1 MMALSDSLKGGK
13 RGPGKVGGISGAESE
28 NAHVFFSRVTHMRTL
43 FVFLI
48 VLLSVQN
55 FGGFSAAAIFTQE
68 PEPPEQET
76 LEAEEV
82 TEAGEPVQED
92 ESEDESELAAEA
104 ESQEEEVAE
113 QVEAPPVPTPAPQPA
128 SNGLIFRFNDVPIT
142 TLIDTVMKELGYS
155 YIIDPRVQGTA
166 SIHTMGEI
174 PRENAFEI
182 LEQLLQMNG
191 QGIVR
196 QDGMYVIVPL
206 GETTKIPHELI
217 VNPEASKLQEGA
229 AQPGAAQL
237 QPAPQ
242 PVPPAPAAQGPVV
255 STIGPPQEPGPGEIQ
270 NEGVLTYVIALHHIP
285 SSEMVTLITPFVSNG
300 ANMINY
306 ASANILILTDFRNNV
321 EQVLKLIRLL
331 DTEYFDMT
339 TVDLVP
345 IRYNQAADIADDLAQ
360 VFTPGGSPAGV
371 RLVTIER
378 LNSILVVTRSAD
390 VFQEVLEWIDK
401 LDTPSSGSN
410 LRTFVYQV
418 ENNTATNIANILSQ
432 LYQDGVG
439 IPSMVEGGQLQQQAT
454 EPGFV
459 PALQL
464 RQERFRGGTLGPS
477 LTGRLM
483 ASGSDIRAVV
493 TGNTKIVVNEFNN
506 SLIIQATEGDY
517 QFLLQT
523 IRQLD
528 VLPRQVLIEAKIYA
542 VELQDNLSY
551 GVSMFLEAANPD
563 LGPATIGSIVDST
576 LKARTTA
583 FIGSSRQL
591 KTIITALSAKTN
603 VRILEA
609 PRILAL
615 DGVQAQIN
623 IGAEVPVTTASFGD
637 PLQSGSTN
645 FVNSIQF
652 RPTGVTLLIMSRIS
666 ASGIVTMDLAI
677 EVSQATGQPLTP
689 TINTNSISTSLI
701 VRDGQTVAIAGIIS
715 DSFDQGRNRIPILG
729 SIPIIG
735 GLFGTTTRN
744 KRRNELVFFITPHVI
759 PNLPTATE
767 LTRDFRRSLRNADEF
782 IERMERE
789 ERELIQERRTLEQRN
804 Q

>member
-1 MMALSDSLKGGK
+1 M
-13 RGPGKVGGISGAESE
+13 
-28 NAHVFFSRVTHMRTL
+28 
-43 FVFLI
+43 
-48 VLLSVQN
+48 
-55 FGGFSAAAIFTQE
+55 
-68 PEPPEQET
+68 
-76 LEAEEV
+76 
-82 TEAGEPVQED
+82 
-92 ESEDESELAAEA
+92 
-104 ESQEEEVAE
+104 
-113 QVEAPPVPTPAPQPA
+113 
-128 SNGLIFRFNDVPIT
+128 IFRFNDVPIT

-196 QDGMYVIVPL
+196 QEGMYVIVPL
-206 GETTKIPHELI
+206 QLTPKIPHELI
-217 VNPEASKLQEGA
+217 VNPEASQVQEGA
-229 AQPGAAQL
+229 APPAAAQL

-242 PVPPAPAAQGPVV
+242 PVPPAPAAQEPVV

-270 NEGVLTYVIALHHIP
+270 NEGVLTYVITLHHIP

-306 ASANILILTDFRNNV
+306 ASANILILTDYRKNV

-345 IRYNQAADIADDLAQ
+345 IRYNQAADIAEDLAHI
-360 VFTPGGSPAGV
+360 FAPGAPAGV
-371 RLVTIER
+371 HLVTIER
-378 LNSILVVTRSAD
+378 LNSILVVTRSAE
-390 VFQEVLEWIDK
+390 VFQEVQEWIDK

-410 LRTFVYQV
+410 LRTFVYLV

-439 IPSMVEGGQLQQQAT
+439 VPSMAEGGQLQQQAT

-459 PALQL
+459 P
-464 RQERFRGGTLGPS
+464 RQRLPQGNFRGSNLGPS
-477 LTGRLM
+477 LTGRPM
-483 ASGSDIRAVV
+483 AGGSDIRAVV
-493 TGNTKIVVNEFNN
+493 TGNIKIVVNEFNN

-551 GVSMFLEAANPD
+551 GVSAFLEARNPD
-563 LGPATIGSIVDST
+563 LGPPTIGSIVDGT
-576 LKARTTA
+576 LNATTTA

-591 KTIITALSAKTN
+591 RAVISALSAKTH

-652 RPTGVTLLIMSRIS
+652 RPTGVTLLILPRIS

-677 EVSQATGQPLTP
+677 EVSQATGQALTP

-715 DSFDQGRNRIPILG
+715 DSFDEGRNRVPVLG
-729 SIPIIG
+729 SIPVIG

-759 PNLPTATE
+759 RNLPTTTE
-767 LTRDFRRSLRNADEF
+767 LTRNFRRSLRNADQF

-789 ERELIQERRTLEQRN
+789 ERELIQERRALEQQN

>member
-1 MMALSDSLKGGK
+1 MMRILL
-13 RGPGKVGGISGAESE
+13 
-28 NAHVFFSRVTHMRTL
+28 
-43 FVFLI
+43 VFLI
-48 VLLSVQN
+48 VLPLVATPIQ
-55 FGGFSAAAIFTQE
+55 AQE
-68 PEPPEQET
+68 PSEQE
-76 LEAEEV
+76 LFEG
-82 TEAGEPVQED
+82 GEPAVE
-92 ESEDESELAAEA
+92 EEFEEEGEEGELVEEG
-104 ESQEEEVAE
+104 ESQEEEVVE
-113 QVEAPPVPTPAPQPA
+113 QVATPPVQASPPQRLI
-128 SNGLIFRFNDVPIT
+128 SSDGLIFRFNDVPIT

-196 QDGMYVIVPL
+196 QEGMYVIVPL
-206 GETTKIPHELI
+206 QLTPKIPHELI
-217 VNPEASKLQEGA
+217 VNPEASQVQEGA
-229 AQPGAAQL
+229 APPAAAQL

-242 PVPPAPAAQGPVV
+242 PVPPTPAAQEPVV

-270 NEGVLTYVIALHHIP
+270 NEGVLTYVITLHHIP

-306 ASANILILTDFRNNV
+306 ASANILILTDYRKNV

-345 IRYNQAADIADDLAQ
+345 IRYNQAADIAEDLAHI
-360 VFTPGGSPAGV
+360 FAPGAPAGV
-371 RLVTIER
+371 HLVTIER

-390 VFQEVLEWIDK
+390 VFQEVQEWIDK

-410 LRTFVYQV
+410 LRTFVYLV

-439 IPSMVEGGQLQQQAT
+439 VPSMGEGGQLQQQAT

-459 PALQL
+459 PSQQL
-464 RQERFRGGTLGPS
+464 PQERFRGSNLGPS
-477 LTGRLM
+477 LTGRPM
-483 ASGSDIRAVV
+483 AGGSDIRAVV
-493 TGNTKIVVNEFNN
+493 TGNIKIVVNEFNN

-551 GVSMFLEAANPD
+551 GVSAFLEARNPD
-563 LGPATIGSIVDST
+563 LGPPTIGSIVDGT
-576 LKARTTA
+576 LNATTTA

-591 KTIITALSAKTN
+591 RAVISALSAKTH

-652 RPTGVTLLIMSRIS
+652 RPTGVTLLILPRIS

-677 EVSQATGQPLTP
+677 EVSQATGQALTP
-689 TINTNSISTSLI
+689 TINTNSINTSLI

-715 DSFDQGRNRIPILG
+715 DSFDEGRNRVPVLG
-729 SIPIIG
+729 SIPVIG

-759 PNLPTATE
+759 RNLPTATQ
-767 LTRDFRRSLRNADEF
+767 LTRDFRRSLRNADQF

-789 ERELIQERRTLEQRN
+789 ERELIQERRALEQQN

>member
-1 MMALSDSLKGGK
+1 MMRA
-13 RGPGKVGGISGAESE
+13 
-28 NAHVFFSRVTHMRTL
+28 L

-48 VLLSVQN
+48 VLLSVQI
-55 FGGFSAAAIFTQE
+55 FGGLSAAAPTQE
-68 PEPPEQET
+68 QEPPQQEAVEEG
-76 LEAEEV
+76 EAA
-82 TEAGEPVQED
+82 EAGEP
-92 ESEDESELAAEA
+92 SEEGEPVEEGELEEGELAQQ
-104 ESQEEEVAE
+104 ESLSEEEEVAE
-113 QVEAPPVPTPAPQPA
+113 QVETPPVQPAPPQPPAP
-128 SNGLIFRFNDVPIT
+128 SSGLVFRFNNVPIT
-142 TLIDTVMKELGYS
+142 TLIDTVMQELGYS

-217 VNPEASKLQEGA
+217 VNPEASQVQEEA
-229 AQPGAAQL
+229 AQPGSAQL
-237 QPAPQ
+237 QPVPQ
-242 PVPPAPAAQGPVV
+242 APAAPEPLV
-255 STIGPPQEPGPGEIQ
+255 STIGPPQEPAPGEVPD
-270 NEGVLTYVIALHHIP
+270 EGVMTYVIALHHIP
-285 SSEMVTLITPFVSNG
+285 SGEMITLITPFVSAG
-300 ANMINY
+300 ANIINY
-306 ASANILILTDFRNNV
+306 ATANILILTDYRQNV
-321 EQVLKLIRLL
+321 EQALKLIRLL
-331 DTEYFDMT
+331 DTEYFDLN

-345 IRYNQAADIADDLAQ
+345 IRFNQAADIAADLAQ
-360 VFTPGGSPAGV
+360 IFAPGGTAGV

-378 LNSILVVTRSAD
+378 LNSILVVTRSAG
-390 VFQEVLEWIDK
+390 VFQEVQEWIEK
-401 LDTPSSGSN
+401 LDTPSTATN

-432 LYQDGVG
+432 LYQDGVAA
-439 IPSMVEGGQLQQQAT
+439 PSMVVGAVQEGQPQQPVT

-459 PALQL
+459 SPGPQDLQ
-464 RQERFRGGTLGPS
+464 RAFRAADIGPTLS
-477 LTGRLM
+477 GRPM
-483 ASGSDIRAVV
+483 SSGSDIRAVV
-493 TGNTKIVVNEFNN
+493 SGNIKIIVNEFNN
-506 SLIIQATEGDY
+506 SLIIQATEAEY
-517 QFLLQT
+517 QFLLLT

-551 GVSMFLEAANPD
+551 GVSAFLEARDPN
-563 LGPATIGSIVDST
+563 LGPSTTGSIIGGT
-576 LKARTTA
+576 LSATTTA
-583 FIGSSRQL
+583 FLGSSRQVRA
-591 KTIITALSAKTN
+591 IINALSAKTK

-637 PLQSGSTN
+637 PLLSGSTN

-652 RPTGVTLLIMSRIS
+652 RPTGVTLLIMPRIS

-677 EVSQATGQPLTP
+677 EVSNATGQSLTP
-689 TINTNSISTSLI
+689 TINRNFITTSLI

-715 DSFDQGRNRIPILG
+715 DSFNEGRNRVPILG
-729 SIPIIG
+729 SIPVLG
-735 GLFGTTTRN
+735 GLFGTTTRD
-744 KRRNELVFFITPHVI
+744 KRRNELVFFITPYVI
-759 PNLPTATE
+759 RNLPTSTE
-767 LTRDFRRSLRNADEF
+767 LTLNFKRALGNAYEF
-782 IERMERE
+782 IERSERE

>member
-1 MMALSDSLKGGK
+1 MMRILL
-13 RGPGKVGGISGAESE
+13 
-28 NAHVFFSRVTHMRTL
+28 
-43 FVFLI
+43 VFLI
-48 VLLSVQN
+48 VLPLVATPIQ
-55 FGGFSAAAIFTQE
+55 AQE
-68 PEPPEQET
+68 PSEQE
-76 LEAEEV
+76 LFEG
-82 TEAGEPVQED
+82 GEPAVE
-92 ESEDESELAAEA
+92 EEFEEEGEEGELVEEG
-104 ESQEEEVAE
+104 ESQEEEVVE
-113 QVEAPPVPTPAPQPA
+113 QVATPPVQASPPQRLI
-128 SNGLIFRFNDVPIT
+128 SSDGLIFRFNDVPIT

-196 QDGMYVIVPL
+196 QEGMYVIVPL
-206 GETTKIPHELI
+206 QLTPKIPHELI
-217 VNPEASKLQEGA
+217 VNPEASQVQEGA
-229 AQPGAAQL
+229 APPAAAQL

-242 PVPPAPAAQGPVV
+242 PVPPTPAAQEPVV

-270 NEGVLTYVIALHHIP
+270 NEGVLTYVITLHHIP

-306 ASANILILTDFRNNV
+306 ASANILILTDYRKNV

-345 IRYNQAADIADDLAQ
+345 IRYNQAADIAEDLAHI
-360 VFTPGGSPAGV
+360 FAPGAPAGV
-371 RLVTIER
+371 HLVTIER

-390 VFQEVLEWIDK
+390 VFQEVQEWIDK

-410 LRTFVYQV
+410 LRTFVYLV

-439 IPSMVEGGQLQQQAT
+439 VPSMGEGGQLQQQAT

-459 PALQL
+459 PSQQL
-464 RQERFRGGTLGPS
+464 PQERFRGSNLGPS
-477 LTGRLM
+477 LTGRPM
-483 ASGSDIRAVV
+483 AGGSDIRAVV
-493 TGNTKIVVNEFNN
+493 TGNIKIVVNEFNN

-551 GVSMFLEAANPD
+551 GVSAFLEARNPD
-563 LGPATIGSIVDST
+563 LGPPTIGSIVDGT
-576 LKARTTA
+576 LNATTTA

-591 KTIITALSAKTN
+591 RAVISALSAKTH

-652 RPTGVTLLIMSRIS
+652 RPTGVTLLILPRIS

-677 EVSQATGQPLTP
+677 EVSQATGQALTP
-689 TINTNSISTSLI
+689 TINTNSINTSLI

-715 DSFDQGRNRIPILG
+715 DSFDEGRNRVPVLG
-729 SIPIIG
+729 SIPVIG

-759 PNLPTATE
+759 RNLPTATE
-767 LTRDFRRSLRNADEF
+767 LTRDFRRSLRNADQF

-789 ERELIQERRTLEQRN
+789 ERELIQERRALEQQN

>member
-1 MMALSDSLKGGK
+1 M
-13 RGPGKVGGISGAESE
+13 
-28 NAHVFFSRVTHMRTL
+28 MRTL
-43 FVFLI
+43 FVFLL
-48 VLLSVQN
+48 VLLSVHIL
-55 FGGFSAAAIFTQE
+55 GIPVAAATPLQAQK
-68 PEPPEQET
+68 PPEQEA
-76 LEAEEV
+76 LQE
-82 TEAGEPVQED
+82 GEPATEE
-92 ESEDESELAAEA
+92 ESEEESELAAEA
-104 ESQEEEVAE
+104 EFQEEEVAE

-174 PRENAFEI
+174 PRDNAFEI

-206 GETTKIPHELI
+206 GATTKIPHELI
-217 VNPEASKLQEGA
+217 VNPEASQLQEGA

-242 PVPPAPAAQGPVV
+242 PVPPAPAAPEPVV

-270 NEGVLTYVIALHHIP
+270 DEGVLTYVIALHHIP

-306 ASANILILTDFRNNV
+306 ASANILILTDYRQNV
-321 EQVLKLIRLL
+321 EQALKLIRLL
-331 DTEYFDMT
+331 DTEYFDLT

-345 IRYNQAADIADDLAQ
+345 IRYNQAVEIADDLAQ
-360 VFTPGGSPAGV
+360 IFAPSAPAGV

-439 IPSMVEGGQLQQQAT
+439 IPSMADGGQLQPRTT

-459 PALQL
+459 PGQQL
-464 RQERFRGGTLGPS
+464 PQERFRRGTLGPS
-477 LTGRLM
+477 LTGRPM

-493 TGNTKIVVNEFNN
+493 TGNIKIVVNEFNN
-506 SLIIQATEGDY
+506 SLIIQATEGEY

-528 VLPRQVLIEAKIYA
+528 VLPRQVLIEAK
-542 VELQDNLSY
+542 NLCRR
-551 GVSMFLEAANPD
+551 A
-563 LGPATIGSIVDST
+563 
-576 LKARTTA
+576 
-583 FIGSSRQL
+583 SR
-591 KTIITALSAKTN
+591 
-603 VRILEA
+603 
-609 PRILAL
+609 
-615 DGVQAQIN
+615 
-623 IGAEVPVTTASFGD
+623 
-637 PLQSGSTN
+637 
-645 FVNSIQF
+645 
-652 RPTGVTLLIMSRIS
+652 
-666 ASGIVTMDLAI
+666 
-677 EVSQATGQPLTP
+677 
-689 TINTNSISTSLI
+689 
-701 VRDGQTVAIAGIIS
+701 
-715 DSFDQGRNRIPILG
+715 
-729 SIPIIG
+729 
-735 GLFGTTTRN
+735 
-744 KRRNELVFFITPHVI
+744 
-759 PNLPTATE
+759 
-767 LTRDFRRSLRNADEF
+767 
-782 IERMERE
+782 
-789 ERELIQERRTLEQRN
+789 
-804 Q
+804 

>member
-1 MMALSDSLKGGK
+1 
-13 RGPGKVGGISGAESE
+13 
-28 NAHVFFSRVTHMRTL
+28 MRIL
-43 FVFLI
+43 LVFLI
-48 VLLSVQN
+48 VLPLVATPIQ
-55 FGGFSAAAIFTQE
+55 AQE
-68 PEPPEQET
+68 PSEQE
-76 LEAEEV
+76 LFEG
-82 TEAGEPVQED
+82 GEPAVE
-92 ESEDESELAAEA
+92 EEFEEEGEEGELVEEG
-104 ESQEEEVAE
+104 ESQEEEVVE
-113 QVEAPPVPTPAPQPA
+113 QVATPPVQASPPQRLI
-128 SNGLIFRFNDVPIT
+128 SSDGLIFRFNDVPIT

-174 PRENAFEI
+174 PRENAFGI

-196 QDGMYVIVPL
+196 QEGMYVIVPL
-206 GETTKIPHELI
+206 QLTPKIPHELI
-217 VNPEASKLQEGA
+217 VNPEASQVQEGA
-229 AQPGAAQL
+229 APPAAAQL

-242 PVPPAPAAQGPVV
+242 PVPPTPAAQEPVV

-270 NEGVLTYVIALHHIP
+270 NEGVLTYVITLHHIP

-306 ASANILILTDFRNNV
+306 ASANILILTDYRKNV

-345 IRYNQAADIADDLAQ
+345 IRYNQAADIAEDLAHI
-360 VFTPGGSPAGV
+360 FAPGAPAGV
-371 RLVTIER
+371 HLVTIER

-390 VFQEVLEWIDK
+390 VFQEVQEWIDK

-410 LRTFVYQV
+410 LRTFVYLV

-439 IPSMVEGGQLQQQAT
+439 VPSMGEGGQLQQQAT

-459 PALQL
+459 PSPQL
-464 RQERFRGGTLGPS
+464 PQERFRGSNLGPS
-477 LTGRLM
+477 LTGRPM
-483 ASGSDIRAVV
+483 AGGSDIRAVV
-493 TGNTKIVVNEFNN
+493 TGNIKIVVNEFNN

-551 GVSMFLEAANPD
+551 GVSAFLEARNPD
-563 LGPATIGSIVDST
+563 LGPPTIGSIVDGT
-576 LKARTTA
+576 LNATTTA

-591 KTIITALSAKTN
+591 RAVISALSAKTH

-652 RPTGVTLLIMSRIS
+652 RPTGVTLLILPRIS

-677 EVSQATGQPLTP
+677 EVSQATGQALTP
-689 TINTNSISTSLI
+689 TINTNSINTSLI

-715 DSFDQGRNRIPILG
+715 DSFDEGRNRVPVLG
-729 SIPIIG
+729 SIPVIG

-759 PNLPTATE
+759 RNLPTATE
-767 LTRDFRRSLRNADEF
+767 LTRDFRRSLRNADQF

-789 ERELIQERRTLEQRN
+789 ERELIQERRALEQQN

>member
-1 MMALSDSLKGGK
+1 
-13 RGPGKVGGISGAESE
+13 
-28 NAHVFFSRVTHMRTL
+28 MRIL
-43 FVFLI
+43 LGFLI
-48 VLLSVQN
+48 VLLSVHLV
-55 FGGFSAAAIFTQE
+55 GFAAAVPTQE
-68 PEPPEQET
+68 QQASE
-76 LEAEEV
+76 EAEAVE
-82 TEAGEPVQED
+82 ED
-92 ESEDESELAAEA
+92 EPTAEEEA
-104 ESQEEEVAE
+104 FEEEGQLIEEGEFQEEEEELAE
-113 QVEAPPVPTPAPQPA
+113 QVEAPSVQASPLQIPVS
-128 SNGLIFRFNDVPIT
+128 SNGLVFRFNDVPIT
-142 TLIDTVMKELGYS
+142 TLIDTVMTELGYS

-166 SIHTMGEI
+166 SIHTMGEV
-174 PRENAFEI
+174 PRENAFGI

-191 QGIVR
+191 QGIVK
-196 QDGMYVIVPL
+196 QDGIYVIVPL
-206 GETTKIPHELI
+206 QLAPKIPHELI
-217 VNPEASKLQEGA
+217 VNPEASQMQEGS

-255 STIGPPQEPGPGEIQ
+255 TTIGPPQEPGPGEIQ

-306 ASANILILTDFRNNV
+306 ASANILILTDFRKNV
-321 EQVLKLIRLL
+321 EQVLELIRLL
-331 DTEYFDMT
+331 DTEYFDLT
-339 TVDLVP
+339 TVDMIP
-345 IRYNQAADIADDLAQ
+345 IRYNQAADIAEDLSHIFA
-360 VFTPGGSPAGV
+360 PGAPAGV

-439 IPSMVEGGQLQQQAT
+439 IPSMAEGGQLQQQAT

-459 PALQL
+459 PGQQL

-477 LTGRLM
+477 LTGRPM

-493 TGNTKIVVNEFNN
+493 TGNIKIVVNEFNN
-506 SLIIQATEGDY
+506 SLIIQATEGEY

-563 LGPATIGSIVDST
+563 LGPATIGSIVDGT
-576 LKARTTA
+576 LSARTTA
-583 FIGSSRQL
+583 FIGSNRQL
-591 KTIITALSAKTN
+591 RTIITALSAKTN

-615 DGVQAQIN
+615 DGVQASIN

-652 RPTGVTLLIMSRIS
+652 RPTGVTLLIMPRIS

-677 EVSQATGQPLTP
+677 EVSSATGQSLTP

-715 DSFDQGRNRIPILG
+715 DSFDEGRNRVPVLG
-729 SIPIIG
+729 SIPVIG
-735 GLFGTTTRN
+735 SLFGTTTRN

-759 PNLPTATE
+759 RNLPTATE

-789 ERELIQERRTLEQRN
+789 ERELIEERKELEQQN

>member
-1 MMALSDSLKGGK
+1 M
-13 RGPGKVGGISGAESE
+13 
-28 NAHVFFSRVTHMRTL
+28 T
-43 FVFLI
+43 
-48 VLLSVQN
+48 
-55 FGGFSAAAIFTQE
+55 
-68 PEPPEQET
+68 
-76 LEAEEV
+76 
-82 TEAGEPVQED
+82 
-92 ESEDESELAAEA
+92 
-104 ESQEEEVAE
+104 
-113 QVEAPPVPTPAPQPA
+113 
-128 SNGLIFRFNDVPIT
+128 
-142 TLIDTVMKELGYS
+142 
-155 YIIDPRVQGTA
+155 
-166 SIHTMGEI
+166 
-174 PRENAFEI
+174 
-182 LEQLLQMNG
+182 
-191 QGIVR
+191 
-196 QDGMYVIVPL
+196 
-206 GETTKIPHELI
+206 
-217 VNPEASKLQEGA
+217 
-229 AQPGAAQL
+229 
-237 QPAPQ
+237 
-242 PVPPAPAAQGPVV
+242 
-255 STIGPPQEPGPGEIQ
+255 TIGPPQEPGPGEIQ
-270 NEGVLTYVIALHHIP
+270 DEGVLTYVIALHHIP

-306 ASANILILTDFRNNV
+306 ASANILILTDYRKNV
-321 EQVLKLIRLL
+321 EQALKLIRLL
-331 DTEYFDMT
+331 DTEYFDLT

-345 IRYNQAADIADDLAQ
+345 IRYNQAVEIADDLAQ
-360 VFTPGGSPAGV
+360 IFAPSAPAGV

-439 IPSMVEGGQLQQQAT
+439 IPSMADGGQLQQRTT

-459 PALQL
+459 PGQQL
-464 RQERFRGGTLGPS
+464 PQERFRGGTLGPS
-477 LTGRLM
+477 LTGRPM

-493 TGNTKIVVNEFNN
+493 TGNIKIVVNEFNN
-506 SLIIQATEGDY
+506 SLIIQATEGEY

-563 LGPATIGSIVDST
+563 LGPATIGSIVDGT
-576 LKARTTA
+576 LSATTTA
-583 FIGSSRQL
+583 FIGSNRQL
-591 KTIITALSAKTN
+591 RTIITALSAKTN

-615 DGVQAQIN
+615 DGVQASIN

-652 RPTGVTLLIMSRIS
+652 RPTGVTLLIMPRIS

-677 EVSQATGQPLTP
+677 EVSQATGQALTP

-715 DSFDQGRNRIPILG
+715 DSFDQGRNRVPILG
-729 SIPIIG
+729 SIPVIG

-759 PNLPTATE
+759 RNLPYGHGIDPR
-767 LTRDFRRSLRNADEF
+767 L
-782 IERMERE
+782 
-789 ERELIQERRTLEQRN
+789 
-804 Q
+804 

>member
-1 MMALSDSLKGGK
+1 MKEFSDSLKVAS
-13 RGPGKVGGISGAESE
+13 RDPGKVGGTSGAEPE
-28 NAHVFFSRVTHMRTL
+28 YANVFFSRVTNMRVL
-43 FVFLI
+43 LVFLI
-48 VLLSVQN
+48 VLLSVPL
-55 FGGFSAAAIFTQE
+55 AATPLQAQE
-68 PEPPEQET
+68 PSEQEA
-76 LEAEEV
+76 LQQGDPV
-82 TEAGEPVQED
+82 TEEEFEEEGELE
-92 ESEDESELAAEA
+92 EEGEA
-104 ESQEEEVAE
+104 QEEKLAE
-113 QVEAPPVPTPAPQPA
+113 QSEAPPVQASSPQRPSS

-217 VNPEASKLQEGA
+217 VNPEASQLQEGA

-255 STIGPPQEPGPGEIQ
+255 TTIGPPQEPGPGEIQ
-270 NEGVLTYVIALHHIP
+270 DEGVLTYVIALHHIP

-306 ASANILILTDFRNNV
+306 ASANILILTDYRQNV
-321 EQVLKLIRLL
+321 EQALKLIRLL
-331 DTEYFDMT
+331 DTEYFDLT

-345 IRYNQAADIADDLAQ
+345 IRYNQAVDIADDLAQ
-360 VFTPGGSPAGV
+360 IFAPSAPAGV

-439 IPSMVEGGQLQQQAT
+439 LPSMAEGGQLQQQAT

-459 PALQL
+459 PAQQL
-464 RQERFRGGTLGPS
+464 PQERFRGGALGPS
-477 LTGRLM
+477 LTGRPM

-493 TGNTKIVVNEFNN
+493 TGNIKIVVNEFNN
-506 SLIIQATEGDY
+506 SLIIQATEGEY

-563 LGPATIGSIVDST
+563 LGPATIGSIVDGT
-576 LKARTTA
+576 LSARTVA
-583 FIGSSRQL
+583 FIGSNRQL
-591 KTIITALSAKTN
+591 RTIITALSAKTN

-615 DGVQAQIN
+615 DGVQASIN

-652 RPTGVTLLIMSRIS
+652 RPTGVTLLIMPRIS

-677 EVSQATGQPLTP
+677 EVSQATGQALTP

-715 DSFDQGRNRIPILG
+715 DSFDEGRNRVPVLG
-729 SIPIIG
+729 SIPLIG

-759 PNLPTATE
+759 RNLPTATE
-767 LTRDFRRSLRNADEF
+767 LTRDFIRSLRRANEF
-782 IERMERE
+782 IEGMERE
-789 ERELIQERRTLEQRN
+789 ERELIQERRTLEQQN

>member
-1 MMALSDSLKGGK
+1 MRALL
-13 RGPGKVGGISGAESE
+13 V
-28 NAHVFFSRVTHMRTL
+28 V
-43 FVFLI
+43 LI
-48 VLLSVQN
+48 VLLSVPLATTPLQ
-55 FGGFSAAAIFTQE
+55 AQ
-68 PEPPEQET
+68 EPPEQEA
-76 LEAEEV
+76 LQEGEPAAEE
-82 TEAGEPVQED
+82 EEFEEEGELVE
-92 ESEDESELAAEA
+92 EG
-104 ESQEEEVAE
+104 ESQEEEVVE
-113 QVEAPPVPTPAPQPA
+113 QVETPPVQASPPQRPIS
-128 SNGLIFRFNDVPIT
+128 SNGLIFRFNNVSIS

-217 VNPEASKLQEGA
+217 VNPEASQVQEGA

-242 PVPPAPAAQGPVV
+242 PVPPAPAAQEPVV
-255 STIGPPQEPGPGEIQ
+255 STIGPPQEPGPGEVQ
-270 NEGVLTYVIALHHIP
+270 DEGVLTYVIALHHIP

-306 ASANILILTDFRNNV
+306 VSANILILTDYRQNV
-321 EQVLKLIRLL
+321 EQALKLIRLL
-331 DTEYFDMT
+331 DTEYFDLT

-345 IRYNQAADIADDLAQ
+345 IRYNQAADIAEDLAHI
-360 VFTPGGSPAGV
+360 FAPGAPAGV
-371 RLVTIER
+371 HLVTIER

-390 VFQEVLEWIDK
+390 VFQEVQEWIEK
-401 LDTPSSGSN
+401 LDAPSSGTN
-410 LRTFVYQV
+410 IKTFVYSV

-439 IPSMVEGGQLQQQAT
+439 APSTMGGTAQQPDA

-459 PALQL
+459 PSGRQDLQ
-464 RQERFRGGTLGPS
+464 RAFRTADIGPNLS
-477 LTGRLM
+477 GRPM
-483 ASGSDIRAVV
+483 ASGSAIRAVV
-493 TGNTKIVVNEFNN
+493 SGNIKIIVNEFNN
-506 SLIIQATEGDY
+506 SLIIQATEADY

-523 IRQLD
+523 IRLLD

-542 VELQDNLSY
+542 VELQDDLSY
-551 GVSMFLEAANPD
+551 GVSAFLEARDPN
-563 LGPATIGSIVDST
+563 LGPPTTGSIVDGT
-576 LKARTTA
+576 LSATTTA

-591 KTIITALSAKTN
+591 RAIITALSAKTK

-652 RPTGVTLLIMSRIS
+652 RPTGVTLLIMPRIS

-677 EVSQATGQPLTP
+677 EVSNATGQALTP
-689 TINTNSISTSLI
+689 TINRNFITTSLI

-715 DSFDQGRNRIPILG
+715 DSFNEGRNRVPVLG
-729 SIPIIG
+729 SIPILG
-735 GLFGTTTRN
+735 ALFGTTTRN
-744 KRRNELVFFITPHVI
+744 KRRNELVFFITPYVI
-759 PNLPTATE
+759 RNLPTATE
-767 LTRDFRRSLRNADEF
+767 LTFDFKRALRNAYEF
-782 IERMERE
+782 IEKTERE
-789 ERELIQERRTLEQRN
+789 ESELIQERRTLEQQN

>member
-1 MMALSDSLKGGK
+1 MRALF
-13 RGPGKVGGISGAESE
+13 A
-28 NAHVFFSRVTHMRTL
+28 
-43 FVFLI
+43 FLM
-48 VLLSVQN
+48 VLLSFQIV
-55 FGGFSAAAIFTQE
+55 GLPVAAAPPLQAQ
-68 PEPPEQET
+68 EPPEQEA
-76 LEAEEV
+76 LQEGEPAAEE
-82 TEAGEPVQED
+82 EFEEEG
-92 ESEDESELAAEA
+92 ELAEEG
-104 ESQEEEVAE
+104 ESQEEDVAE
-113 QVEAPPVPTPAPQPA
+113 QSEAPPVPTPAPQLPIS
-128 SNGLIFRFNDVPIT
+128 SNGLIFRFNDVPLT

-196 QDGMYVIVPL
+196 KDGMYVIVPL

-217 VNPEASKLQEGA
+217 VNPEASQLQEGA

-242 PVPPAPAAQGPVV
+242 PVPPTPAAQGPVV

-270 NEGVLTYVIALHHIP
+270 KEGVLTYVIALHHIP

-306 ASANILILTDFRNNV
+306 ASANILILTDFRQNV

-345 IRYNQAADIADDLAQ
+345 IRYNQAADIAADLAHI
-360 VFTPGGSPAGV
+360 FAPGAPAGV

-390 VFQEVLEWIDK
+390 VFQEVQEWIEK
-401 LDTPSSGSN
+401 LDTPSTGSN

-432 LYQDGVG
+432 LYQDGAG
-439 IPSMVEGGQLQQQAT
+439 LPSMAEGGQLQPQAT

-459 PALQL
+459 PRQQL
-464 RQERFRGGTLGPS
+464 PQDRFRGSGLGPT
-477 LTGRLM
+477 LAGRPM
-483 ASGSDIRAVV
+483 SSGSNIRAVV
-493 TGNTKIVVNEFNN
+493 TGNIKIVVNEFNN

-542 VELQDNLSY
+542 IELQDNLSY
-551 GVSMFLEAANPD
+551 GVSAFLEARDNN
-563 LGPATIGSIVDST
+563 LGPPTIGSMVDGT
-576 LKARTTA
+576 LNATTTA

-591 KTIITALSAKTN
+591 RSIITALSAKTN

-652 RPTGVTLLIMSRIS
+652 RPTGVTLLILPRIS

-677 EVSQATGQPLTP
+677 EVSSATGQSLTP

-715 DSFDQGRNRIPILG
+715 DSFDEARNRIPILG
-729 SIPIIG
+729 RIPVIG
-735 GLFGTTTRN
+735 ALFGTTTRN

-759 PNLPTATE
+759 RNLPTATE
-767 LTRDFRRSLRNADEF
+767 LTRDFRRSLRNSYDF
-782 IERMERE
+782 IERTERE
-789 ERELIQERRTLEQRN
+789 ERELIQERRALEQQN

>member
-1 MMALSDSLKGGK
+1 MRILSG
-13 RGPGKVGGISGAESE
+13 
-28 NAHVFFSRVTHMRTL
+28 
-43 FVFLI
+43 FLI
-48 VLLSVQN
+48 VLLSVHIV
-55 FGGFSAAAIFTQE
+55 GFAAAVPTQE
-68 PEPPEQET
+68 QQASE
-76 LEAEEV
+76 EAEAVE
-82 TEAGEPVQED
+82 ED
-92 ESEDESELAAEA
+92 EPTAEEEA
-104 ESQEEEVAE
+104 FEEEGQLIEEGEFQEEEEEVAE
-113 QVEAPPVPTPAPQPA
+113 QVEAPSVQASPLQSPV
-128 SNGLIFRFNDVPIT
+128 SSSGLVFRFKDVPIT

-174 PRENAFEI
+174 PRENAFGI

-191 QGIVR
+191 QGIVK
-196 QDGMYVIVPL
+196 QDGIYVIVPL
-206 GETTKIPHELI
+206 ELTPKIPHELI
-217 VNPEASKLQEGA
+217 VNPEASQMQEGS

-242 PVPPAPAAQGPVV
+242 PVPPTPAAQGPVV
-255 STIGPPQEPGPGEIQ
+255 TTIGPPQEPGTGEIQ
-270 NEGVLTYVIALHHIP
+270 DEGVMTYVIALHHIP

-300 ANMINY
+300 ASMINY
-306 ASANILILTDFRNNV
+306 ASANILILTDFRQNV
-321 EQVLKLIRLL
+321 DQVLKLVRLL
-331 DTEYFDMT
+331 DTEYFDLT

-345 IRYNQAADIADDLAQ
+345 IRYNQAVDIAADLAHI
-360 VFTPGGSPAGV
+360 FAPSAPAGV

-439 IPSMVEGGQLQQQAT
+439 IPSMAEGGQLQRQAT

-459 PALQL
+459 PAQQL
-464 RQERFRGGTLGPS
+464 PQERFRGGTLGPS
-477 LTGRLM
+477 LTGRPM

-493 TGNTKIVVNEFNN
+493 TGNIKIVVNEFNN
-506 SLIIQATEGDY
+506 SLIIQATEGEY

-563 LGPATIGSIVDST
+563 LGPATIGSIVDGT
-576 LKARTTA
+576 LSARTTA

-591 KTIITALSAKTN
+591 RTIITALSAKTN

-615 DGVQAQIN
+615 DGVQASIN

-652 RPTGVTLLIMSRIS
+652 RPTGVTLLIMPRIS

-677 EVSQATGQPLTP
+677 EVSSATGQSLTP

-715 DSFDQGRNRIPILG
+715 DSFDEGRNRVPVLG

-759 PNLPTATE
+759 RNLPTATE
-767 LTRDFRRSLRNADEF
+767 LTRDFRRSLRNADQF

-789 ERELIQERRTLEQRN
+789 ERELIQERRTLEQQN

>member
-1 MMALSDSLKGGK
+1 MRALL
-13 RGPGKVGGISGAESE
+13 
-28 NAHVFFSRVTHMRTL
+28 
-43 FVFLI
+43 VFLI
-48 VLLSVQN
+48 IVLSFPLVATPLQ
-55 FGGFSAAAIFTQE
+55 GQ
-68 PEPPEQET
+68 EPPEQEA
-76 LEAEEV
+76 LQEGEA
-82 TEAGEPVQED
+82 A
-92 ESEDESELAAEA
+92 
-104 ESQEEEVAE
+104 QEEEFEEEGQLIEEEEFQEEEEVEE
-113 QVEAPPVPTPAPQPA
+113 QVEAPPVPTAAPQRPIIS
-128 SNGLIFRFNDVPIT
+128 SNGFVFRFNNVPIS

-174 PRENAFEI
+174 PKENAFEI

-196 QDGMYVIVPL
+196 QDGIYVIVPL

-217 VNPEASKLQEGA
+217 INPEASQLQE

-242 PVPPAPAAQGPVV
+242 PVPPAPAAQEPVV

-270 NEGVLTYVIALHHIP
+270 DEGVLTYVIALHHVP

-306 ASANILILTDFRNNV
+306 ASANILILTDYRQNV
-321 EQVLKLIRLL
+321 EQALKLIRLL
-331 DTEYFDMT
+331 DTEYFDRT
-339 TVDLVP
+339 TLDLIP
-345 IRYNQAADIADDLAQ
+345 IRYNQATEIAEDLAH
-360 VFTPGGSPAGV
+360 VFVPGAPAGV

-390 VFQEVLEWIDK
+390 VFQEVREWIDK
-401 LDTPSSGSN
+401 LDTPSSGS
-410 LRTFVYQV
+410 
-418 ENNTATNIANILSQ
+418 TNIASILSQ
-432 LYQDGVG
+432 LYQEGVPAAMG
-439 IPSMVEGGQLQQQAT
+439 GTAQGGQAQQPVAQ
-454 EPGFV
+454 PGFV
-459 PALQL
+459 PAGPQGLQ
-464 RQERFRGGTLGPS
+464 RAPRTASLGPS
-477 LTGRLM
+477 LTGRPM
-483 ASGSDIRAVV
+483 ASAVV
-493 TGNTKIVVNEFNN
+493 SGNIKIIVNEFNN
-506 SLIIQATEGDY
+506 SLIIQATEADY

-528 VLPRQVLIEAKIYA
+528 VLPRQVLIEAKIYN

-551 GVSMFLEAANPD
+551 GVSAFLEARNPD
-563 LGPATIGSIVDST
+563 LGPPTTGSIVDGT
-576 LKARTTA
+576 LNATTTA

-591 KTIITALSAKTN
+591 RAVITALSAKTN
-603 VRILEA
+603 VKILEA

-652 RPTGVTLLIMSRIS
+652 RPTGVTLLIMPRIS

-677 EVSQATGQPLTP
+677 EVSSATGQALTP
-689 TINTNSISTSLI
+689 TINTNSITTSLI

-715 DSFDQGRNRIPILG
+715 DSFNEGRNRVPILG
-729 SIPIIG
+729 SIPVLG
-735 GLFGTTTRN
+735 GLFGTTTRD

-759 PNLPTATE
+759 RNLPTTTE
-767 LTRDFRRSLRNADEF
+767 LTLDFKRALRNAYEF
-782 IERMERE
+782 IDKKDRE
-789 ERELIQERRTLEQRN
+789 ETELIEERRTLEQN
-804 Q
+804 QQEQQNR

>member
-1 MMALSDSLKGGK
+1 MMEFSDSLKVAS
-13 RGPGKVGGISGAESE
+13 RDPGKVGGISGAESE
-28 NAHVFFSRVTHMRTL
+28 NAHVFFSRVTNMRAL
-43 FVFLI
+43 LVFLI
-48 VLLSVQN
+48 VFLSVPL
-55 FGGFSAAAIFTQE
+55 AATPLQAQ
-68 PEPPEQET
+68 EPPEQEAVQEGEPAT
-76 LEAEEV
+76 EEEFEEEGELAEE
-82 TEAGEPVQED
+82 G
-92 ESEDESELAAEA
+92 
-104 ESQEEEVAE
+104 ESQEEELAE
-113 QVEAPPVPTPAPQPA
+113 QVETPPVQASSPQRPIS

-217 VNPEASKLQEGA
+217 VNPEASQLQGGA

-242 PVPPAPAAQGPVV
+242 PVPPAPAVQGPVV
-255 STIGPPQEPGPGEIQ
+255 TTIGPPQEPGPGEIQ
-270 NEGVLTYVIALHHIP
+270 REGVLTYVIALHHIP
-285 SSEMVTLITPFVSNG
+285 SSEMVTLLTPFVSNG

-306 ASANILILTDFRNNV
+306 ASANILILTDFRKNV
-321 EQVLKLIRLL
+321 EQVLKLVRLL

-345 IRYNQAADIADDLAQ
+345 IRYNQAAEIADDLSHIFA
-360 VFTPGGSPAGV
+360 PGAPAGV

-439 IPSMVEGGQLQQQAT
+439 LPSMAEGGQLQQQAT
-454 EPGFV
+454 QPGFV
-459 PALQL
+459 PGRQL
-464 RQERFRGGTLGPS
+464 PQERFRGSTLGPS
-477 LTGRLM
+477 LTGRPM
-483 ASGSDIRAVV
+483 AGGSDIRAVV
-493 TGNTKIVVNEFNN
+493 TGNVKIVVNEFNN

-551 GVSMFLEAANPD
+551 GVSMFLEAANSD
-563 LGPATIGSIVDST
+563 LGPPTIGSIVDGT
-576 LKARTTA
+576 LSATTTA
-583 FIGSSRQL
+583 FIGSNRQL
-591 KTIITALSAKTN
+591 RSIITALSATTN

-615 DGVQAQIN
+615 DGVQASIN

-637 PLQSGSTN
+637 PLQSGSTS
-645 FVNSIQF
+645 FVNSIQY
-652 RPTGVTLLIMSRIS
+652 RPTGVTLLILPRIS

-677 EVSQATGQPLTP
+677 EVSSSSGQALTP

-715 DSFDQGRNRIPILG
+715 DSFDEGRNRVPFLG

-759 PNLPTATE
+759 RNLPTSTE
-767 LTRDFRRSLRNADEF
+767 LTRDFRRSLRNADQF

-789 ERELIQERRTLEQRN
+789 ERELIQERRRLEQQN

>member
-1 MMALSDSLKGGK
+1 
-13 RGPGKVGGISGAESE
+13 
-28 NAHVFFSRVTHMRTL
+28 MREL
-43 FVFLI
+43 FVFLM
-48 VLLSVQN
+48 VLLSVQIVGLP
-55 FGGFSAAAIFTQE
+55 FAVALPTQE
-68 PEPPEQET
+68 QEALEEGGAAEEGEPAAEEEFEEEGE
-76 LEAEEV
+76 LAEEV
-82 TEAGEPVQED
+82 
-92 ESEDESELAAEA
+92 
-104 ESQEEEVAE
+104 ESQEEEVEE
-113 QVEAPPVPTPAPQPA
+113 QAEAPPVQVSPPQRPIIS

-217 VNPEASKLQEGA
+217 VNPEASQVQEGA
-229 AQPGAAQL
+229 AQLGAAQL

-242 PVPPAPAAQGPVV
+242 PVPPTPTAQGPVV
-255 STIGPPQEPGPGEIQ
+255 STIGPPQEPGPGEVQ
-270 NEGVLTYVIALHHIP
+270 DEGVLTYVIALHHIP

-306 ASANILILTDFRNNV
+306 SSANILILTDYRQNV
-321 EQVLKLIRLL
+321 EQALKLIRLL

-345 IRYNQAADIADDLAQ
+345 IRYNQAADIAEDLAHI
-360 VFTPGGSPAGV
+360 FAPGAPAGV
-371 RLVTIER
+371 HLVTIER

-390 VFQEVLEWIDK
+390 VFQEVQEWIDK

-410 LRTFVYQV
+410 LRTFVYLV

-432 LYQDGVG
+432 LYQDGLGV
-439 IPSMVEGGQLQQQAT
+439 PSRVEGGQLQQQAT

-459 PALQL
+459 PRQQL
-464 RQERFRGGTLGPS
+464 PQERFRGAELGPS
-477 LTGRLM
+477 LSGRPM

-493 TGNTKIVVNEFNN
+493 TGNIKIVVNEFNN

-551 GVSMFLEAANPD
+551 GVSAFLEARNND
-563 LGPATIGSIVDST
+563 LGPPTIGSIVDGT
-576 LKARTTA
+576 LNATTTA

-591 KTIITALSAKTN
+591 RTVITALSAKTN

-652 RPTGVTLLIMSRIS
+652 RPTGVTLLILPRIS

-677 EVSQATGQPLTP
+677 EVSQATGQALTP

-715 DSFDQGRNRIPILG
+715 DSFDEGRNRVPVLG
-729 SIPIIG
+729 SIPVIG

-759 PNLPTATE
+759 RNLPTATE

-789 ERELIQERRTLEQRN
+789 ERELIQERRALEQQN

>member
-1 MMALSDSLKGGK
+1 M
-13 RGPGKVGGISGAESE
+13 
-28 NAHVFFSRVTHMRTL
+28 MRTL
-43 FVFLI
+43 FVSLI
-48 VLLSVQN
+48 VLLSIQISGLS
-55 FGGFSAAAIFTQE
+55 FAAATSTQE

-76 LEAEEV
+76 LEAEEAP
-82 TEAGEPVQED
+82 EEGEPATE
-92 ESEDESELAAEA
+92 EEFEEEGELAEEA
-104 ESQEEEVAE
+104 ESQEEEVVE
-113 QVEAPPVPTPAPQPA
+113 QVEAPPVPNPAPQPA

-206 GETTKIPHELI
+206 GETTKIPHGLI
-217 VNPEASKLQEGA
+217 VNPEASQLQEGA

-321 EQVLKLIRLL
+321 EQVLKLVRLL

-345 IRYNQAADIADDLAQ
+345 IRYNQAADIADDLAH
-360 VFTPGGSPAGV
+360 VFAPGSSPAGV

-432 LYQDGVG
+432 LYQDGAG

-454 EPGFV
+454 QSGFV
-459 PALQL
+459 PGQQL
-464 RQERFRGGTLGPS
+464 PQERFRGSTLGPS
-477 LTGRLM
+477 LTGRPM
-483 ASGSDIRAVV
+483 AGGSDIRAVV

-551 GVSMFLEAANPD
+551 GVSMFLEAANSD
-563 LGPATIGSIVDST
+563 LGPPTIGSIVDGT
-576 LKARTTA
+576 LSARTTA

-591 KTIITALSAKTN
+591 RTIITALSAKTN

-652 RPTGVTLLIMSRIS
+652 RPTGVTLLILPRIS

-677 EVSQATGQPLTP
+677 EVSSATGQSLTP

-715 DSFDQGRNRIPILG
+715 DSFDQGRNRVPILG

-759 PNLPTATE
+759 HNLPTATE
-767 LTRDFRRSLRNADEF
+767 LTRDFRRSLRNADQF

-789 ERELIQERRTLEQRN
+789 ERELIQERRTLEQQN

>member
-1 MMALSDSLKGGK
+1 MPNPRM
-13 RGPGKVGGISGAESE
+13 
-28 NAHVFFSRVTHMRTL
+28 HMFFFRVTNMRTL
-43 FVFLI
+43 FGFLI
-48 VLLSVQN
+48 VLLSVQISGLP
-55 FGGFSAAAIFTQE
+55 FAAPIPSQVQE
-68 PEPPEQET
+68 SLEEGET
-76 LEAEEV
+76 VDE
-82 TEAGEPVQED
+82 GEPATE
-92 ESEDESELAAEA
+92 EEFEEESELAEER

-113 QVEAPPVPTPAPQPA
+113 QIEASPVPAPAPQLPIS
-128 SNGLIFRFNDVPIT
+128 SNGLIFRFNNVPLT

-196 QDGMYVIVPL
+196 QDSMYVIVPL
-206 GETTKIPHELI
+206 GATTKIPHELI
-217 VNPEASKLQEGA
+217 VNPEASQVQEGA
-229 AQPGAAQL
+229 VQPGAAQL

-242 PVPPAPAAQGPVV
+242 PVPPARAAQGPVV
-255 STIGPPQEPGPGEIQ
+255 TTIGPPQEPGPGEVQ
-270 NEGVLTYVIALHHIP
+270 DEGVLTYVIALHHIP

-306 ASANILILTDFRNNV
+306 ASANILILTDYRQNV
-321 EQVLKLIRLL
+321 EQALKLIRLL
-331 DTEYFDMT
+331 DTEYFDLT

-345 IRYNQAADIADDLAQ
+345 IRYNQAVEIADDLAQ
-360 VFTPGGSPAGV
+360 IFAPSAPAGV

-459 PALQL
+459 PGQQL
-464 RQERFRGGTLGPS
+464 PQERFRGGALGPS
-477 LTGRLM
+477 LTGRPM

-493 TGNTKIVVNEFNN
+493 TGNIKIVVNEFNN
-506 SLIIQATEGDY
+506 SLIIQATEGEY

-563 LGPATIGSIVDST
+563 LGPATIGSIVEGT
-576 LKARTTA
+576 LSARTVA
-583 FIGSSRQL
+583 FIGSNRQL
-591 KTIITALSAKTN
+591 RTIITALSAKTN

-615 DGVQAQIN
+615 DGVQASIN

-652 RPTGVTLLIMSRIS
+652 RPTGVTLLIMPRIS

-677 EVSQATGQPLTP
+677 EVSQATGQALTP

-715 DSFDQGRNRIPILG
+715 DSFDEGRNRVPILG
-729 SIPIIG
+729 SIPVLG

-759 PNLPTATE
+759 RNLPTATE
-767 LTRDFRRSLRNADEF
+767 LTRDFIRSLRRASEF
-782 IERMERE
+782 IEGMERE
-789 ERELIQERRTLEQRN
+789 ERELIQERRTLEQQN

>member
-1 MMALSDSLKGGK
+1 
-13 RGPGKVGGISGAESE
+13 
-28 NAHVFFSRVTHMRTL
+28 MRAL

-48 VLLSVQN
+48 VLLSVQIS
-55 FGGFSAAAIFTQE
+55 GGLSAAAIATQE

-82 TEAGEPVQED
+82 TEEGEP
-92 ESEDESELAAEA
+92 SEEGEPEEEGELAEEA

-113 QVEAPPVPTPAPQPA
+113 QVEVPPVPTPAPQPA

-217 VNPEASKLQEGA
+217 VNPEASQLQEGA

-321 EQVLKLIRLL
+321 EQVLKLVRLL

-345 IRYNQAADIADDLAQ
+345 IRYNQAADIADDLAH
-360 VFTPGGSPAGV
+360 VFAPGSSPAGV

-432 LYQDGVG
+432 LYQDGAG
-439 IPSMVEGGQLQQQAT
+439 IPSMGEGGQLQQQAT
-454 EPGFV
+454 QPGFV
-459 PALQL
+459 PGQQL
-464 RQERFRGGTLGPS
+464 PQERFRGSTLGPS
-477 LTGRLM
+477 LTGRPM
-483 ASGSDIRAVV
+483 AGGSDIRAVV
-493 TGNTKIVVNEFNN
+493 TGNIKIVVNEFNN

-563 LGPATIGSIVDST
+563 LGPATIGSIVDGT
-576 LKARTTA
+576 LSARTTA

-591 KTIITALSAKTN
+591 RTIITALSAKTN

-615 DGVQAQIN
+615 DGVQASIN

-652 RPTGVTLLIMSRIS
+652 RPTGVTLLILPRIS

-677 EVSQATGQPLTP
+677 EVSSATGQSLTP

-715 DSFDQGRNRIPILG
+715 DSFDQGRNRVPILG

-759 PNLPTATE
+759 RNLPTSTE
-767 LTRDFRRSLRNADEF
+767 LTRDFRRSLRNADQF

-789 ERELIQERRTLEQRN
+789 ERELIQERRTLEQQN

>member
-1 MMALSDSLKGGK
+1 MREFSDSLKVAS
-13 RGPGKVGGISGAESE
+13 RDPGKVGGTSGAESE
-28 NAHVFFSRVTHMRTL
+28 NAHVFFSRVTNMRAL
-43 FVFLI
+43 LVCLIVFL
-48 VLLSVQN
+48 SVPL
-55 FGGFSAAAIFTQE
+55 AATPLQAQ
-68 PEPPEQET
+68 EPPEQEAVQEGEPAT
-76 LEAEEV
+76 EEEFE
-82 TEAGEPVQED
+82 EAGEV
-92 ESEDESELAAEA
+92 AEEG
-104 ESQEEEVAE
+104 ESQEEELAE
-113 QVEAPPVPTPAPQPA
+113 QIETPPVQASSPQRPIS

-206 GETTKIPHELI
+206 GDTTKIPHELI
-217 VNPEASKLQEGA
+217 VNPEASQLQEGA

-345 IRYNQAADIADDLAQ
+345 IRYNQAADIAEDLAQ
-360 VFTPGGSPAGV
+360 VFAPGGSSAGV

-439 IPSMVEGGQLQQQAT
+439 IPSMAEGGQLQQQAT
-454 EPGFV
+454 QPGFV
-459 PALQL
+459 PGQQL
-464 RQERFRGGTLGPS
+464 PQERFRGSTLGPS
-477 LTGRLM
+477 LSGRPM
-483 ASGSDIRAVV
+483 AGGSDIRAVV
-493 TGNTKIVVNEFNN
+493 TGNVKIVVNEFNN

-563 LGPATIGSIVDST
+563 LGPATIGSIVDGT
-576 LKARTTA
+576 LSARTTA

-591 KTIITALSAKTN
+591 RTIITALSAKTH

-652 RPTGVTLLIMSRIS
+652 RPTGVTLLILPRIS

-677 EVSQATGQPLTP
+677 EVSSATGQSLTP

-715 DSFDQGRNRIPILG
+715 DSFDEGRNRVPILG
-729 SIPIIG
+729 SIPVIG

-759 PNLPTATE
+759 RNLPTATE
-767 LTRDFRRSLRNADEF
+767 LTRDFRRSLRNADQF

-789 ERELIQERRTLEQRN
+789 ERELIQERRTLEQQN